1 MVDSFQRDEVA
12 FPTRAKIHRYP
23 FLLERKGCLAN
34 STIRPL
40 FTEIGIKLKK
50 FDDEVIGRWYFRHET
65 SIIMEIRI

>member
-40 FTEIGIKLKK
+40 FTGIGIKLKK
-50 FDDEVIGRWYFRHET
+50 FDDEVIGR
-65 SIIMEIRI
+65 